1 MYFCNIFFHKYID
14 NDIEVNYVI
23 VLQSG
28 ILFIWETDKKK
39 LKKIF
44 NAVILSLI
52 LSLLLNWSLLRFSQ
66 Y

>member
-28 ILFIWETDKKK
+28 ILFIWETDKK
-39 LKKIF
+39 
-44 NAVILSLI
+44 A
-52 LSLLLNWSLLRFSQ
+52 
-66 Y
+66 